1 MVASLLTKK
10 EATAKAWVNAGKVES
25 VEEYYAQVKGTSA
38 AKQFVADPMQHSHED
53 GTSHSHSGGNTEHTH
68 EEKPKRRRSRRKS

>member
-1 MVASLLTKK
+1 MGTR
-10 EATAKAWVNAGKVES
+10 EQTAQAWVNAGKVES
-25 VEEYYAQVKGTSA
+25 VEEYFAQVKGTSA

-53 GTSHSHSGGNTEHTH
+53 GASHSHSGGNTEHTH

>member
-1 MVASLLTKK
+1 MVASLLSKQ

-38 AKQFVADPMQHSHED
+38 SSQY
-53 GTSHSHSGGNTEHTH
+53 SHSGGNTEHTH